1 MAIMDS
7 IWNDLEM
14 CLKEEAEEIKYETC
28 NHYNKHTDG
37 GIEICIDCGEVLCKV
52 FDSCEWNSYKNDDGS
67 YQNSTQRGD
76 AYTSDNPYCKSGSV
90 PGFNKNSFMM
100 RLHYQQTFSHKQ
112 KTFWKTSELFS
123 DYCTVLNLPSDILI
137 EAKNMWHI
145 CMESGKLTRASV
157 RSGLI
162 ASCLYYACVYN
173 NSPIDRQK
181 IIDHVDGNNKGFL
194 KGEKIFMEI
203 MNENKKYSLMGKKT
217 IDIKENNS
225 FTMFCNMLDLPFK
238 VSIDCNDLYEKNKD
252 RLDSVTPKSAAA
264 GILFYV
270 VKNVLCLKKPSKN
283 KVSEVV
289 KVCIPTM
296 NKVLAILEKE

>member
-1 MAIMDS
+1 MDS
-7 IWNDLEM
+7 IWEDLER
-14 CLKEEAEEIKYETC
+14 CLNEEIKEDKYQSC
-28 NHYNKHTDG
+28 NHHNRHLCDSE
-37 GIEICIDCGEVLCKV
+37 EICMDCGEVLCKA
-52 FDSCEWNSYKNDDGS
+52 FNACEWNSYKNDDGS

-76 AYTSDNPYCKSGSV
+76 AYTSDNPYCKSATV
-90 PGFNKNSFMM
+90 PGFNKKSLIM

-112 KTFWKTSELFS
+112 KTFWRTSESFS
-123 DYCTVLNLPSDILI
+123 DYCTILGLPSAVLM

-162 ASCLYYACVYN
+162 GSCLYYACVHN
-173 NSPIDRQK
+173 NNPIDRQK
-181 IIDHVDGNNKGFL
+181 IIEHVHGTNKGFL

-203 MNENKKYSLMGKKT
+203 MNESKKYVNIGKKT

-225 FTMFCNMLDLPFK
+225 FIMFCTILELPFR
-238 VSIDCNDLYEKNKD
+238 VCVDCDDIYEKNRDK
-252 RLDSVTPKSAAA
+252 LDSVTPKSAIA
-264 GILFYV
+264 GILFYTI
-270 VKNVLCLKKPSKN
+270 KNILGLKKPSKN

-296 NKVLAILEKE
+296 NKVLAILEKD